1 MRLAVLGFLLLT
13 GCGPLI
19 NLPSPTTGANIAP
32 SPETQPALCNVMQPV
47 YLDAATIALLPKDK
61 KAEIAAG
68 NRSWECVCDPVE
80 RKTKQCRLFLLST
93 GD

>member
-13 GCGPLI
+13 SCGPLI

-32 SPETQPALCNVMQPV
+32 SPETQPALCNAMQPIYMERSV
-47 YLDAATIALLPKDK
+47 AASLPKDVRN
-61 KAEIAAG
+61 EIAAS
-68 NRSWECVCDPVE
+68 NKTWECVCDPVE
-80 RKTKQCRLFLLST
+80 RKTKQCRIFLLGL

>member
-19 NLPSPTTGANIAP
+19 NLP